1 MLRPEIR
8 MPERRCNDPV
18 LENLWHPVA
27 AIPDVRERGPI
38 TTQLLG
44 EKLVISGEEGE
55 EIVVSELPDVEIGG
69 PAVEGRGAASLPVL
83 ESFGFVWTSL
93 GSPPETL
100 FDIPEFHEPDRW
112 YENSGSFGVHTSAG
126 RVVENFLDLAHF
138 PFVHEGYLGERPY
151 TEVKEYSVGID
162 NGEIWATGCEFY
174 QPIAAVSATD
184 GQVTKYSYR
193 LAHPFCPLLYKTS
206 PLDPERFDVIGIF
219 VQPMTEVQTCAH
231 QFLCLLDETNDDATI
246 KRFQAVIFSQDK
258 PILENQVPKRL
269 PLEPRAETPIRADKT
284 SIQYRRWLTELGVS
298 YGVLRDEAKQVATT
312 REEVH

>member
-1 MLRPEIR
+1 
-8 MPERRCNDPV
+8 MPERLCNDPV

-44 EKLVISGEEGE
+44 EKLVISGQAGE
-55 EIVVSELPDVEIGG
+55 EIVVSEVSGVGID
-69 PAVEGRGAASLPVL
+69 RRRPVR

-138 PFVHEGYLGERPY
+138 PFVHDGYLGEQPY

-231 QFLCLLDETNDDATI
+231 QFLCLLDEANDDATI
-246 KRFQAVIFSQDK
+246 KRFQAIIFSQDK

-269 PLEPRAETPIRADKT
+269 PLGPRAETPIRADKT

-298 YGVLRDEAKQVATT
+298 YGVIRDEAQNVAATK
-312 REEVH
+312 EEVR

>member
-1 MLRPEIR
+1 
-8 MPERRCNDPV
+8 
-18 LENLWHPVA
+18 
-27 AIPDVRERGPI
+27 
-38 TTQLLG
+38 
-44 EKLVISGEEGE
+44 
-55 EIVVSELPDVEIGG
+55 
-69 PAVEGRGAASLPVL
+69 
-83 ESFGFVWTSL
+83 L

-138 PFVHEGYLGERPY
+138 PFVHDGYLGEQPY

-231 QFLCLLDETNDDATI
+231 QFLCLLDEANDDATI
-246 KRFQAVIFSQDK
+246 KRFQAIIFSQDK

-269 PLEPRAETPIRADKT
+269 PLGPRAETPIRADKT

-298 YGVLRDEAKQVATT
+298 YGVIRDEAQQVAATK
-312 REEVH
+312 EEVR

>member
-1 MLRPEIR
+1 
-8 MPERRCNDPV
+8 MPERLCNDPV

-44 EKLVISGEEGE
+44 EKLVISGQAGE
-55 EIVVSELPDVEIGG
+55 EIVVSEVSDAGID
-69 PAVEGRGAASLPVL
+69 RRRPVR

-100 FDIPEFHEPDRW
+100 FDIPEFREPDRW

-138 PFVHEGYLGERPY
+138 PFVHEGYLGEQPY
-151 TEVKEYSVGID
+151 TEVKEYSVGTD

-174 QPIAAVSATD
+174 QPIAAVSATG

-246 KRFQAVIFSQDK
+246 KRFQAIIFSQDK

-298 YGVLRDEAKQVATT
+298 YGVLRDEAQQVATT
-312 REEVH
+312 KEEVR

>member
-1 MLRPEIR
+1 

-27 AIPDVRERGPI
+27 AVPDVRERGPI
-38 TTQLLG
+38 RTQLLG
-44 EKLVISGEEGE
+44 TYLVVSGPEGE
-55 EIVVSELPDVEIGG
+55 EIVVSELSDVPSDPQVTVGG
-69 PAVEGRGAASLPVL
+69 RARSLPVR

-93 GSPPETL
+93 GSPPDAL

-138 PFVHEGYLGERPY
+138 PFIHAGYLGEQPY
-151 TEVKEYSVGID
+151 TEVKEYSVSIE

-184 GQVTKYSYR
+184 GQVTKYTYR

-219 VQPMTEVQTCAH
+219 VQPMTEVRACAH

-246 KRFQAVIFSQDK
+246 KRFQAIIFGQDK

-269 PLEPRAETPIRADKT
+269 PLDPRAETPIKADKT
-284 SIQYRRWLTELGVS
+284 SIQYRRWLTDLGVS
-298 YGVLRDEAKQVATT
+298 YGVIRDGNKQVSATK
-312 REEVH
+312 EDVH

>member
-1 MLRPEIR
+1 MLCPEIS
-8 MPERRCNDPV
+8 MPERLCNDPV

-44 EKLVISGEEGE
+44 EKLVISGQAGE
-55 EIVVSELPDVEIGG
+55 EIVVSEVSDVGID
-69 PAVEGRGAASLPVL
+69 RRLPVR

-138 PFVHEGYLGERPY
+138 PFVHDGYLGEQPY

-231 QFLCLLDETNDDATI
+231 QFLCLLDEANDDATI
-246 KRFQAVIFSQDK
+246 KRFQAIIFSQDK

-269 PLEPRAETPIRADKT
+269 PLGPRAETPIRADKT

-298 YGVLRDEAKQVATT
+298 YGVIRDEAQQVAATK
-312 REEVH
+312 EEVR

>member
-1 MLRPEIR
+1 MLCPEIS
-8 MPERRCNDPV
+8 MPERLCNDPV

-44 EKLVISGEEGE
+44 EKLVISGQAGE
-55 EIVVSELPDVEIGG
+55 EIVVSEVSDVGID
-69 PAVEGRGAASLPVL
+69 RRLPVR

-138 PFVHEGYLGERPY
+138 PFVHDGYLGEQPY
-151 TEVKEYSVGID
+151 TEVREYSVGID

-231 QFLCLLDETNDDATI
+231 QFLCLLDEANDDATI
-246 KRFQAVIFSQDK
+246 KRFQAIIFSQDK

-269 PLEPRAETPIRADKT
+269 PLGPRAETPIRADKT

-298 YGVLRDEAKQVATT
+298 YGVIRDEAQQVAATK
-312 REEVH
+312 EEVR